1 MKKKH
6 LWPRSVQK
14 LFQYEWKNPSSV
26 IAGCC
31 PVPYEYGRYASESS
45 AYSWCWCTS
54 LSLFAGRGCVCSCA
68 GKFVWYVIHNEWK
81 MIVADKWHAPVLACP
96 LHYYTTTDTLPHFAF
111 SVFTLRIYLLYCL
124 FPIIMHVARFQT
136 FASITSAYRKMEHIS
151 LLSLRLQARSVLY
164 GLRSTVYVHE
174 RIFLEMISTTISSI
188 QVI

>member
-1 MKKKH
+1 
-6 LWPRSVQK
+6 
-14 LFQYEWKNPSSV
+14 
-26 IAGCC
+26 
-31 PVPYEYGRYASESS
+31 
-45 AYSWCWCTS
+45 
-54 LSLFAGRGCVCSCA
+54 
-68 GKFVWYVIHNEWK
+68 

-164 GLRSTVYVHE
+164 GLCTWTDISRNDLDDDLIYSGHLGNRAILVFDKTIVNIVLIRLLHIQINSCKTKLFYF
-174 RIFLEMISTTISSI
+174 RIIINKGLIGQEGIK
-188 QVI
+188 